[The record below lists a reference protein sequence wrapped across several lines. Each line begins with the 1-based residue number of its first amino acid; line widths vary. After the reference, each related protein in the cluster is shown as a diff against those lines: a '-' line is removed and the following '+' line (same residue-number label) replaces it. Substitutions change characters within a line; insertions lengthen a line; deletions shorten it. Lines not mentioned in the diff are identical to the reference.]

1 MSKPNEPKE
10 RGHAAVRTL
19 ALALLLPLSL
29 SAWCG
34 VASIDSPA
42 PDTAR
47 PATADKPA
55 GTYQIRCWQLGR
67 LLFEE
72 NNVALPTD
80 LARQGLKLS
89 ATDRHG
95 RPIYLTDTANATCLI
110 RSSISIS
117 SNPSSGPD
125 DERPWPRETR

>member
-1 MSKPNEPKE
+1 MSKPNEWVM
-10 RGHAAVRTL
+10 AL
-19 ALALLLPLSL
+19 ALALLLPLPAL
-29 SAWCG
+29 CG
-34 VASIDSPA
+34 VTSIDSPV
-42 PDTAR
+42 PETSLPTAV
-47 PATADKPA
+47 DKSA

-72 NNVALPTD
+72 NHVALPAD

-110 RSSISIS
+110 RSGQ
-117 SNPSSGPD
+117 N
-125 DERPWPRETR
+125 DERPWSREIR